1 MRWVAPTEK
10 DTANQ
15 TLEKRLWDAAC
26 SIRGA
31 KDEHSPPFN
40 MLRVTGHLFKDYDCS
55 AANRGPKR
63 LRADTRLSPGIA
75 PLPSSA

>member
-40 MLRVTGHLFKDYDCS
+40 MLRVTGYLF
-55 AANRGPKR
+55 
-63 LRADTRLSPGIA
+63 
-75 PLPSSA
+75 